1 MEIAQFWELP
11 VGARF
16 NFRARRY
23 EKIALS
29 MARDEDRCGNVFH
42 DTTEVSWDRRE
53 GEEGVEHGR
62 PPARPWWSYM
72 SPAPGQTEV
81 RNAECGVR
89 NEQRHL
95 TPTPLPQRRGEAAS
109 CAECASGGVDSWK

>member
-1 MEIAQFWELP
+1 MQIAQFWELP

-53 GEEGVEHGR
+53 GEERMEHRR

-72 SPAPGQTEV
+72 SPAPGQREASSV
-81 RNAECGVR
+81 ECQAV
-89 NEQRHL
+89 
-95 TPTPLPQRRGEAAS
+95 AA
-109 CAECASGGVDSWK
+109 DSWK